1 MDLGI
6 RAWAHGLKDSHL
18 RGFGFRVWGSQWR
31 CPGCLFSLL
40 VE

>member
-18 RGFGFRVWGSQWR
+18 RGFGFRVWGLN
-31 CPGCLFSLL
+31 GGVLGVSLAF
-40 VE
+40 